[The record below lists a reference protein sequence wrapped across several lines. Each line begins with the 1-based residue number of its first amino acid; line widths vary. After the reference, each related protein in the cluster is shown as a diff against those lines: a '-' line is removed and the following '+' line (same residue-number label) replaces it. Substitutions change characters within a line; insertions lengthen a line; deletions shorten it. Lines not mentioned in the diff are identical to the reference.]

1 MTLKLIINTAVDPF
15 GFSLEQNGVCLVS
28 FKQCSNRSFSESLVG
43 LIDEHCRLNNVT
55 LKDIKCVGVVNGPGS
70 YTGIRIGVSYAKTL
84 GLSLG
89 CSVIGITSV
98 EALANQLVCY
108 PNIFGVVLSAKPNYV
123 YFQLFNSI
131 NGIMPISDLL
141 LLTYNDCQ
149 EMLSSFHSDITVFV
163 SSKKPIFSDFSNSFV
178 TFCDI
183 DIDCSKLFSFVDK
196 KSDEGDMVS
205 YKHVLLNYVCQ
216 PKIGG

>member
-123 YFQLFNSI
+123 YFQLFN
-131 NGIMPISDLL
+131 
-141 LLTYNDCQ
+141 
-149 EMLSSFHSDITVFV
+149 
-163 SSKKPIFSDFSNSFV
+163 
-178 TFCDI
+178 
-183 DIDCSKLFSFVDK
+183 
-196 KSDEGDMVS
+196 
-205 YKHVLLNYVCQ
+205 
-216 PKIGG
+216 